1 MVEENPIMKNKPVDR
16 AENSSKKIVINFSCL
31 EPRFLFGNST
41 ELPTNKRASSQ
52 IKCQVPP
59 SKKPK
64 KTESFEKE
72 PKKCSILFKCPK
84 CDFSSNSAISLTQ
97 HVKTSHRNF
106 IDNSII
112 VKKEQV
118 LLAKSVEKNTM
129 KSEPVIFENPLIPQ
143 TSIWIKEELNE
154 INDVQNDNS
163 DFNNFVEVSEPNEDC
178 QNSFENS
185 EVGDPVNYVGLNEP
199 KIVISIH

>member
-1 MVEENPIMKNKPVDR
+1 MKHWSNNKK
-16 AENSSKKIVINFSCL
+16 N
-31 EPRFLFGNST
+31 G
-41 ELPTNKRASSQ
+41 KR
-52 IKCQVPP
+52 K
-59 SKKPK
+59 
-64 KTESFEKE
+64 
-72 PKKCSILFKCPK
+72 
-84 CDFSSNSAISLTQ
+84 
-97 HVKTSHRNF
+97 H
-106 IDNSII
+106 
-112 VKKEQV
+112 
-118 LLAKSVEKNTM
+118 EKNTL